1 MYIPLKAIKELET
14 LFGAPQEITMEQEI
28 TLPEMRMLQAS
39 QKNGRAHD
47 FTFFIIDDNENQV
60 AVIRKHSHPPGFYRA
75 PSGGVNP
82 GEDLLQ
88 GMLREAL
95 EETGIEIRIE
105 RYILRINVIFKCDEI
120 NVPWISHIFT
130 AVPLSRFLCPL
141 DTDEIKEAKWVSWEE
156 LQGPIRDNLRNSP
169 LKLFHY
175 RVALTDAVRRLLR
188 Q

>member
-1 MYIPLKAIKELET
+1 MYIPEKAIKKLET
-14 LFGAPQEITMEQEI
+14 LFGVPQEITMEQEI
-28 TLPEMRMLQAS
+28 TFPEMKMLKAS

-47 FTFFIIDDNENQV
+47 FTFFIIDNENRV
-60 AVIRKHSHPPGFYRA
+60 AVIRKHSHPSGFYRA

-82 GEDLLQ
+82 GEDLLR
-88 GMLREAL
+88 GILREAL
-95 EETGIEIRIE
+95 EETGVEIQLE
-105 RYILRINVIFKCDEI
+105 RYILRIKAIFKCNEI
-120 NVPWISHIFT
+120 LVPWISHIFT
-130 AVPLSRFLCPL
+130 AVPLSKFLCPL

-175 RVALTDAVRRLLR
+175 RVALTDAVRRLLG

>member
-1 MYIPLKAIKELET
+1 MYIQEKAIKELET
-14 LFGAPQEITMEQEI
+14 LYGVPQEITVEQEI
-28 TLPEMRMLQAS
+28 TLPEMRMLKAS

-47 FTFFIIDDNENQV
+47 FTFFIIDNEDRV

-75 PSGGVNP
+75 PSGGINP
-82 GEDLLQ
+82 GEDLLR

-95 EETGIEIRIE
+95 EETGVEIRFE
-105 RYILRINVIFKCDEI
+105 RYILRIKARFKCNETS
-120 NVPWISHIFT
+120 VFWVSHIFT
-130 AVPLSRFLCPL
+130 AVPLSTLLCPL

-156 LQGPIRDNLRNSP
+156 LQGPIRENLRNSP

-175 RVALTDAVRRLLR
+175 RVVLTDAVRRLLR